1 MAASSSSLKL
11 NTWSTAAIAFFL
23 LVINHNFQIIEGCFN
38 SIISFGDS
46 LADTGNGL
54 HLSLNKIHPP
64 HFARQPY
71 GETFFHHPTGRFSD
85 GRLVIDF
92 IAESLGLPLVPAYL
106 GSNIDERNNVKFRQG
121 VNFAVGGATALDSA
135 YLLDKGVRAPNNV
148 SLGTQLGWFKQMM
161 STFCKLPSECKEFV
175 QKSLVLV
182 GEIGGNDFNHA
193 FLANSTKE
201 EVESY
206 VPAVISTI
214 SSAIKELMEL
224 GASTLL
230 IPGDLPIGCS
240 TAYLTKFMHSDKEH
254 YDPKTGCINWLNKF
268 SQQYNELLQKELHFL
283 RELYPSATIIYAD
296 YYNAA
301 MQFYTSPK
309 SHGFRKGGLV
319 ACCGAGGPYNFK
331 FSAVCGDPLARN
343 ICSDTSMYASWDGM
357 HFTEAAYKLIATG
370 LLQGTFT
377 FPSLPKICNLLN
389 PNVNPFH
396 DS

>member
-1 MAASSSSLKL
+1 MAASSSLKL
-11 NTWSTAAIAFFL
+11 YSWSTAIVFFF
-23 LVINHNFQIIEGCFN
+23 LVINYNFENIEGCFN

-54 HLSLNKIHPP
+54 YLSLNKSPSTPPP
-64 HFARQPY
+64 HFAVPPY
-71 GETFFHHPTGRFSD
+71 GETFFHRPTGRFSD

-106 GSNIDERNNVKFRQG
+106 GDERNNVKFRQG

-135 YLLDKGVRAPNNV
+135 YLWDKGVRSSNNV

-161 STFCKLPSECKEFV
+161 SSFCKYPSECKEFLR
-175 QKSLVLV
+175 KSLILV
-182 GEIGGNDFNHA
+182 GEIGGNDINYG
-193 FLANSTKE
+193 FLGNSTKE

-206 VPAVISTI
+206 VPAVINTI
-214 SSAIKELMEL
+214 SSAIQELIEL

-230 IPGDLPIGCS
+230 VPGDLPIGCS
-240 TAYLTKFMHSDKEH
+240 TSYLTKFMHSDEEH
-254 YDPKTGCINWLNKF
+254 YDSKTGCINWLNEF
-268 SQQYNELLQKELHFL
+268 SQKYNELLQKELHLL
-283 RELYPSATIIYAD
+283 REIHPSATIIYAD

-301 MQFYTSPK
+301 MQFYASPN
-309 SHGFRKGGLV
+309 SHGFKKGALV

-331 FSAVCGDPLARN
+331 FSAVCGDPPARN
-343 ICSDTSMYASWDGM
+343 ICRDTSVYASWDGM
-357 HFTEAAYKLIATG
+357 HFTEAAYKWIAIG

-377 FPSLPKICNLLN
+377 FPSLPKICTLFN
-389 PNVNPFH
+389 PNHVNLFH